1 MKAGGDQFYL
11 SRAEVIQAADWKDNK
26 LNFTTPAPTASDVY
40 VTIYHLLIPQTS
52 IIKRFNLQSYLVESR
67 EHYDYLKIY
76 LSIQEEIHDRITVYS
91 NMIHIVGTCS

>member
-52 IIKRFNLQSYLVESR
+52 IIKRFNLQSYIVESR